1 MWKAL
6 VGVLF
11 WCVAGMALGAA
22 GGANIR
28 TFSSTPVITAAAY
41 ADGDQIGALH
51 KMTDVLSSSSGGI
64 EVMSYTLLDKN
75 KSKDAFDILFFS
87 KQVTVTSA
95 DNAAVDVSD
104 AEMASGFLGRVAVAA
119 ADFVDIANNSY
130 VSKDIAKIL
139 RGDGSK
145 HLWYLLV
152 CKDAGG
158 CQWGAVNDLTLRLAF
173 YE

>member
-1 MWKAL
+1 MWRAM
-6 VGVLF
+6 VGVWF
-11 WCVAGMALGAA
+11 WCVAGMAMAAA

-28 TFSSTPVITAAAY
+28 TFTWTPVITAAAY
-41 ADGDQIGALH
+41 ADGDQIGALQ
-51 KMTDVLSSSSGGI
+51 KMTDVLPSSSHGI
-64 EVMSYTLLDKN
+64 EVYSTVVIDKN

-104 AEMASGFLGRVAVAA
+104 AEMAAGYIGKVSFAA
-119 ADFVDIANNSY
+119 ADFTDIANNSHL
-130 VSKDIAKIL
+130 SKDLSKIL

-158 CQWGAVNDLTLRLAF
+158 CQWGGVSDLVMKLAF